1 MPKGF
6 TKKDPFEDLSEDFRS
21 SIEAMDEKDIR
32 ARIAQVALDQE
43 ALMVA
48 KKADLDLEK
57 AKEVAKEAGAIYRDG
72 TKMNKLKISY
82 ARQVLSDRGKPT

>member
-1 MPKGF
+1 MPKSFG
-6 TKKDPFEDLSEDFRS
+6 KKDPFEDLDEDFKTT
-21 SIEAMDEKDIR
+21 IEALNEEEVRK
-32 ARIAQVALDQE
+32 RIAQVALDQE
-43 ALMVA
+43 SLMVA

-72 TKMNKLKISY
+72 TKVNKLKISF